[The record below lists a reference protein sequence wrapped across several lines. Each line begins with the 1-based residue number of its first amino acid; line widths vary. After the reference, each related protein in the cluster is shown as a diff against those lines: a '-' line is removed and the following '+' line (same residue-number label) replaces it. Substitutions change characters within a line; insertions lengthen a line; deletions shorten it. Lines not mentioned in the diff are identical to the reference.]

1 MANEKQPIQEF
12 LERRYASRKPVS
24 LQLKAWVDGEERI
37 LSVRDLSQTGFLAEA
52 EPPLAINQAV
62 ELELPHEGRKKAKV
76 VWAGEALAGCTFVGT
91 ISRASYSAALLKSQV
106 LHPRNETQPQAAEAP
121 PAIAEQADGQAGK
134 LPMGTRVAV
143 MVVGGALAWAPVL
156 LVAYLLF
163 G

>member
-1 MANEKQPIQEF
+1 M
-12 LERRYASRKPVS
+12 
-24 LQLKAWVDGEERI
+24 
-37 LSVRDLSQTGFLAEA
+37 
-52 EPPLAINQAV
+52 
-62 ELELPHEGRKKAKV
+62 
-76 VWAGEALAGCTFVGT
+76 AGCTFVGT

-121 PAIAEQADGQAGK
+121 PAIAEQADGQADK